1 MGAAAHMAAGL
12 WTCADHMR
20 LLLLGLGKAA
30 HMAAAHMLCVKALG
44 QSVETM
50 LWNLKEPMCRVA
62 GASMTVGLH
71 PKQQVPD
78 GGGSRVPGVI

>member
-1 MGAAAHMAAGL
+1 
-12 WTCADHMR
+12 MR

-30 HMAAAHMLCVKALG
+30 HMAAAHMLSVLCAKALG

-62 GASMTVGLH
+62 GVSMTMGLH
-71 PKQQVPD
+71 PRQQVSD